1 MTRLYVTRDS
11 CKNVSH
17 NSFLMCDMTHYICE
31 SRHGPTARHHMHMCD
46 MTHSYVWCDSFL
58 MCDMTHNT
66 CESRHGPTA
75 RHPRDRHTLAR
86 PEVRKK
92 SQKRH
97 IYMEKTLP
105 KRPTLLAF
113 EPEDCEIYQK
123 RPIYTKRNSQ
133 SRVCPRVRTKDTRN
147 KSKETYI
154 YGKNPIKEAYFLAC
168 VPEVSETRQKRPIH
182 MK

>member
-11 CKNVSH
+11 CKYVSH
-17 NSFLMCDMTHYICE
+17 DSFHMCDMTHYICE

-46 MTHSYVWCDSFL
+46 MTHSYVWRDSFL

-75 RHPRDRHTLAR
+75 RHPRVRHTLAR

-113 EPEDCEIYQK
+113 EPVTCEIYQK
-123 RPIYTKRNSQ
+123 RPMYTKRNSQ
-133 SRVCPRVRTKDTRN
+133 SRDFPSSAYQRYAEQVKRDLHIW
-147 KSKETYI
+147 KEPY
-154 YGKNPIKEAYFLAC
+154 
-168 VPEVSETRQKRPIH
+168 
-182 MK
+182 